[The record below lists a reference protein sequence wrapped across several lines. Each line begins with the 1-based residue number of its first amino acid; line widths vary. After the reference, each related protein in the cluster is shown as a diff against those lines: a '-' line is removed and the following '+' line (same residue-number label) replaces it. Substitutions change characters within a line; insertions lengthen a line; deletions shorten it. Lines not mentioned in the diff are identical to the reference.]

1 MASVGVKALSEKIG
15 KGSEEFAIHVKGH
28 ELAAWNVNPNPE
40 RMMITYATANRG
52 ACHLNSSS
60 PGRQNSAALQD
71 SLGACSFAGG
81 WYKDDISYRNFI
93 EAITGVEQTDE
104 EFNRIGE
111 RIFNL
116 EKMFNLREGFTRDD
130 DRIPERFFKD
140 AHTYGK
146 GEGVLASHADFNG
159 WMDKYYAERGWDTL
173 TGVPMRQTLA
183 SLGLDYTE
191 Y

>member
-1 MASVGVKALSEKIG
+1 
-15 KGSEEFAIHVKGH
+15 
-28 ELAAWNVNPNPE
+28 
-40 RMMITYATANRG
+40 MITYATANRG

-81 WYKDDISYRNFI
+81 WYKDEISYRNF
-93 EAITGVEQTDE
+93 TGVEQTDE
-104 EFNRIGE
+104 EFDRIGE

-146 GEGVLASHADFNG
+146 GEGVLASHDDFKG
-159 WMDKYYAERGWDTL
+159 WMDKYYAERGWDSSTSRPTRQKL
-173 TGVPMRQTLA
+173 VALDLEYTG
-183 SLGLDYTE
+183 Y
-191 Y
+191 